1 MRLTD
6 CQAILYAKGY
16 SAKEAVLGFRWAK
29 GIDAIHDIFN
39 SRGPYFRRGM
49 SQQVDTLHDLQRLME
64 VKDIVTSLIA
74 NPLR

>member
-16 SAKEAVLGFRWAK
+16 SAKETVLGFRWAK
-29 GIDAIHDIFN
+29 GVDKIQDVFN
-39 SRGPYFRRGM
+39 SHGPFRRRAM

-64 VKDIVTSLIA
+64 VKDFVTTLIE
-74 NPLR
+74 NPV